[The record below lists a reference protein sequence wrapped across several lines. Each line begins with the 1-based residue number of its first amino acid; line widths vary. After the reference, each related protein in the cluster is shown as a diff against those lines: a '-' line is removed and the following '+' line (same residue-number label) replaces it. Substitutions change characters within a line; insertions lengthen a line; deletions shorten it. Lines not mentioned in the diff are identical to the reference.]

1 MAKML
6 ASLLMAKTTVLAV
19 AQLFAVVVLA
29 GDPSASDELATEG
42 TTVAVAPSSAS
53 GAGLAIDRPPATAE
67 RQQIFVNF
75 DGADLRKT
83 DVFAEDDAR
92 TDSSWLFG
100 GAFERYGD
108 DTTAMAI
115 LQAVRRDFAPYDL
128 EITRQRPSSGPY
140 TMALVT
146 PTNPVGGGVIGYA
159 PVDCWNAVSPS
170 NVIFAFHS
178 PEDGFSTAARGT
190 TVSQE
195 VAHSFGLEH
204 SESDADV
211 MHPIVGSGR
220 NPEFTDAC
228 APLVGEM
235 FCAEQHATLCGDE
248 GQNAHQELLVMFGP
262 AEPDTEPPDGVL
274 TEPEDGSMIEMG
286 ATIDVR
292 VEAEDDNAVAT
303 VILFDG
309 GEAVGEQKVAPYTW
323 TIRDPE
329 RGTHELYALLIDH
342 AGHESLTEITL
353 VGVGEPPAAQASADL
368 PGLPGGPPLR
378 RGADDAAGCRIGEP
392 GAPTPIWLVMLL
404 VVVCRGTSRV
414 RPEQPGPHGR
424 HNDPLGHSHCGA
436 ARPRNDAGLRH

>member
-1 MAKML
+1 MAKAS
-6 ASLLMAKTTVLAV
+6 ASLLMPKATVLAV
-19 AQLFAVVVLA
+19 AQLFAVVVLV
-29 GDPSASDELATEG
+29 GDPSASDELASEG
-42 TTVAVAPSSAS
+42 TTVAVAPDT
-53 GAGLAIDRPPATAE
+53 GLAIDRPPATAG

-92 TDSSWLFG
+92 TGSSWLFG
-100 GAFERYGD
+100 GEFERYGD
-108 DTTAMAI
+108 DTTALAI

-128 EITRQRPSSGPY
+128 EITDQQPSSGPY

-220 NPEFTDAC
+220 NPEFTDEC

-235 FCAEQHATLCGDE
+235 FCPDQHATLCGDQ
-248 GQNAHQELLVMFGP
+248 GQNAHQELLGMFGP
-262 AEPDTEPPDGVL
+262 AEPDTEPPAGAL
-274 TEPEDGSMIEMG
+274 TEPEDGSMLELG
-286 ATIDVR
+286 AAIDVR
-292 VEAEDDNAVAT
+292 VEAEDDNAVAA

-329 RGTHELYALLIDH
+329 RGTHELYALLVDH

-353 VGVGEPPAAQASADL
+353 VGVGEPPASQASADL

-378 RGADDAAGCRIGEP
+378 RGADDAAGCRIGTDD
-392 GAPTPIWLVMLL
+392 APLSLVWLCIVA
-404 VVVCRGTSRV
+404 V
-414 RPEQPGPHGR
+414 
-424 HNDPLGHSHCGA
+424 A
-436 ARPRNDAGLRH
+436 ARRRSG